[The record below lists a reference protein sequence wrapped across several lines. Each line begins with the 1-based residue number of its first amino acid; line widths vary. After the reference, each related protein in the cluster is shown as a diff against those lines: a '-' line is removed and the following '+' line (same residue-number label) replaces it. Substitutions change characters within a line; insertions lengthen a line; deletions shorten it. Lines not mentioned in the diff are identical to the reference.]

1 MKPKQRKRWLREIK
15 THNRIYLKPHSPGCS
30 LLSKCVTF
38 KKQKIMK
45 SYVCTAVET
54 RFLLCKYLPRE
65 NGKDQGWCMCVG
77 EAGWRMRKMPH
88 FCGNASCEKKEK
100 VARNKFME
108 SYSYTALGWEVCA
121 VQFDCMNFLF
131 YLFTLASV
139 SYYLEIFFKIYHFST
154 TLVVLR
160 EIVCKNIYKCL

>member
-1 MKPKQRKRWLREIK
+1 MKPKQRKRRLREIK

-100 VARNKFME
+100 VARINLWNRIRTLHWVEKCVQC
-108 SYSYTALGWEVCA
+108 SLTAWT
-121 VQFDCMNFLF
+121 FFLF
-131 YLFTLASV
+131 TSAKYFLLFGNM
-139 SYYLEIFFKIYHFST
+139 F
-154 TLVVLR
+154 
-160 EIVCKNIYKCL
+160 

>member
-1 MKPKQRKRWLREIK
+1 MKLKQRNGGEIK

-38 KKQKIMK
+38 KNKIMK

-65 NGKDQGWCMCVG
+65 NGKDQGWCVG

-88 FCGNASCEKKEK
+88 FCGNASCEKRKSCL
-100 VARNKFME
+100 NKFME
-108 SYSYTALGWEVCA
+108 SYSHTALSWEVC
-121 VQFDCMNFLF
+121 VVWLHEPFFLF
-131 YLFTLASV
+131 IPGNI
-139 SYYLEIFFKIYHFST
+139 SYYLKIFLRFT
-154 TLVVLR
+154 TFALR
-160 EIVCKNIYKCL
+160 EIVSSYININK